1 MVGERRDAMKRPYTK
16 MYMERKYRE
25 RRKIAAI
32 IIIAITALITLSFV
46 PIGDAAAEKICVMQ
60 LDKKA
65 TWAVQYSKDREEYP
79 F

>member
-1 MVGERRDAMKRPYTK
+1 MKRRYTK

-32 IIIAITALITLSFV
+32 IIIAITVLITLSFV
-46 PIGDAAAEKICVMQ
+46 PVGDAAAEEVCVTQ
-60 LDKKA
+60 LEKKSE
-65 TWAVQYSKDREEYP
+65 WAVQYSKERGEYP

>member
-1 MVGERRDAMKRPYTK
+1 MKRPYTK

-25 RRKIAAI
+25 RRQVAIAVI
-32 IIIAITALITLSFV
+32 IGLTVILTMLFC
-46 PIGDAAAEKICVMQ
+46 PIGDATAENVCVTQ

-65 TWAVQYSKDREEYP
+65 NWAVQYSKDRGEYP